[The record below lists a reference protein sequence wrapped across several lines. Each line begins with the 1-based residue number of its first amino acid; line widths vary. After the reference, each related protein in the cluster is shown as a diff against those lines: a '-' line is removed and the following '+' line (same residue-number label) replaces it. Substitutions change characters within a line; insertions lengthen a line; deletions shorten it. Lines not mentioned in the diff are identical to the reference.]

1 MLIGFTS
8 ISLLR
13 VSSNL
18 NRDRYQM
25 PSSVG
30 NYSQGCMNSKEAK
43 EKKLCSDFQNDC

>member
-13 VSSNL
+13 VSSKL
-18 NRDRYQM
+18 DRDRYQM
-25 PSSVG
+25 PCSVG